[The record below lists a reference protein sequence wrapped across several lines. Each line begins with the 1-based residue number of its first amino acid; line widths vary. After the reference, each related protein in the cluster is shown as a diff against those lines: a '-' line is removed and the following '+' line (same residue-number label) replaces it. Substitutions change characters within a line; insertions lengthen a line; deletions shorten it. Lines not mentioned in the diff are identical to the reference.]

1 LGFYFSLVSIE
12 LFLKLVFWLIYNEG
26 AGIAFVLPC
35 VANDLT
41 AIATDLIAE
50 RNVTGDN
57 RDAYAQAFALFN
69 CGIASG
75 TVLGPLWMSSMSIL
89 GW

>member
-1 LGFYFSLVSIE
+1 LGFYFLLVIIE
-12 LFLKLVFWLIYNEG
+12 PSSDLFFWLIYNEG

-35 VANDLT
+35 VADDLT

-75 TVLGPLWMSSMSIL
+75 TVLGPLWVSSMSDL
-89 GW
+89 G